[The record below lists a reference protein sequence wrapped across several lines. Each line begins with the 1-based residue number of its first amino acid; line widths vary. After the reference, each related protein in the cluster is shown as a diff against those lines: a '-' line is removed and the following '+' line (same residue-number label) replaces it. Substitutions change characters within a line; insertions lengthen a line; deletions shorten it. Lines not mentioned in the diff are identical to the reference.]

1 MLINS
6 DFVYR
11 AIDKVSL
18 YKSPTYILKMPL
30 LVIKLAC
37 IVSYKLLIHE
47 YNYQSFFTSTFL
59 LPILIYLVQNI
70 PKWYEIYS
78 CETMKKLDLYYFQL
92 DELKQTYI
100 KLSKQMNNAALGN
113 SA

>member
-1 MLINS
+1 ME
-6 DFVYR
+6 
-11 AIDKVSL
+11 KVSH
-18 YKSPTYILKMPL
+18 YKSPAIILKIPL
-30 LVIKLAC
+30 LVIKLVC
-37 IVSYKLLIHE
+37 IVSYKMLIHE
-47 YNYQSFFTSTFL
+47 YNHQSFFISMFC

-78 CETMKKLDLYYFQL
+78 QETMKKLDIYYFQL

-113 SA
+113 TA